1 MRLLVVEYRLVSYDY
16 FLDTMQPY
24 ELPAI
29 LESIPYADRAQWE
42 QTRLKIFST
51 ASMFSKKELT
61 VKDIM
66 AFPWD
71 KDEATETQEAP
82 TDKELQR
89 LKSTAKKLIQA
100 NGNRL

>member
-1 MRLLVVEYRLVSYDY
+1 
-16 FLDTMQPY
+16 
-24 ELPAI
+24 
-29 LESIPYADRAQWE
+29 
-42 QTRLKIFST
+42 
-51 ASMFSKKELT
+51 MFSKKELT